1 MHIVQCSKIF
11 QGISSDFGRISSRK
25 ADLLSHPRLLF
36 PGDRALHCGACGVA
50 GCWEAQTGARPR
62 AEWGVRVSSSGEQ
75 IVLLGG
81 LHTLPGII
89 VIALAD
95 SEDQTQVERLACLAF
110 SL

>member
-1 MHIVQCSKIF
+1 MPVVLRGVGK
-11 QGISSDFGRISSRK
+11 
-25 ADLLSHPRLLF
+25 PRLERGHGLS
-36 PGDRALHCGACGVA
+36 
-50 GCWEAQTGARPR
+50 
-62 AEWGVRVSSSGEQ
+62 GVRVSSSGEQ